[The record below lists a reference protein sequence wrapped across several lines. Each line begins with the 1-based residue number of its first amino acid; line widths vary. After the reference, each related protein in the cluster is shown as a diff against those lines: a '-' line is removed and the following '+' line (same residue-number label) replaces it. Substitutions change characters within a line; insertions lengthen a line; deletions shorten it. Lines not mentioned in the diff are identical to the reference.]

1 MSVLGL
7 AREHA
12 EEVALHLDVKG
23 EAKSDL
29 QRFTSAFFRD
39 ALPDELQG
47 LNAAGMAEIAAFAW
61 ETALAR
67 APGQPYIRLEALRGE
82 PEAPGNRRTA
92 LCIVNDDMPFLVDSV
107 AAALA
112 SRSLT
117 VDRIIHPVIDVR
129 RDADGVRLETIGPR
143 QGQEPDDGVV
153 RESVIYIELERV
165 SARVRQEVLAD
176 LEVVFADVRAAVEDW
191 QPMLAALAEAAEGL
205 SSNPPPV
212 SEAEQSEAVAFLD
225 WLSRDNFTLLGY
237 RFYSYEGDLGDETLA
252 PRSEKGFG
260 YLRDPAYPVWRGPE
274 GYTTVS
280 PQLRHFLATPEPVL
294 VTKSNAISTVHR
306 RIHMDYVG
314 VKAFRD
320 GRVIGEHRFIGLFTS
335 ASYATSPRQV
345 PLLRLKVDKVLEAC
359 GFAPRGHAGKAL
371 LHVLENFPRD
381 EMFQIDP
388 EQLTSVA
395 LGLLS
400 LIDRPR
406 PKLFVRRDRFE
417 RYVSVLTYIPR
428 DLYRSDI
435 RETVGRMLTTAFRA
449 RLSLFSVELRDD
461 AMARVH
467 FILRT
472 TPGSVPQV
480 DEDDLNQR
488 LRALVLGWD
497 DQLEN
502 ALAETVGEARA
513 ARLRLSHARLLSASY
528 RAQYSPADAA
538 LDIERLIALRDE
550 NDRDVLIYRR
560 QDDPVH
566 QIRLKIFSMGS
577 IIPLSECVPVLE
589 HLGLKVIEE
598 YPFDLAEGKSGWIHD
613 FLLLEPNGQSL
624 DLTWLKSSLEPAL
637 RAILGGD
644 QEDDGFNALV
654 IKVNLSVAQAGLFRA
669 YFRYMRQIG
678 LPYGQDTVQA
688 ALISYPRL
696 TMALAD
702 LFAARFEPDKANPEQ
717 EATIL
722 TDIENEL
729 ARVEALADDRILR
742 LYRSVILATM
752 RTNAYQPERPALA
765 FKINSGQV
773 PGLPLPVPFREIFV
787 YSPRVEG
794 IHLRGG
800 KVARGGLRWSDRRDD
815 FRTEVLSLLKAQM
828 VKNAVI
834 VPVGA
839 KGGFYAKQLPLAS
852 DREAWLA
859 EGKEAYK
866 IFIRSLLSLTDNLVE
881 GVVVPPLDVV
891 RHDDDDPYLVVA
903 ADKGTATF
911 SDIANAISIEHNFW
925 LGDAFASG
933 GSKGYDHK
941 EMGITARGAWI
952 SVERHFREMGINVA
966 TDPIRVVGVG
976 DMSGDV
982 FGNGLLRSR
991 AVKLVAAFDHRH
1003 IFLDPNP
1010 DPEASFVERERLFN
1024 LPRSSW
1030 MDYDA
1035 SLISPGGGVFPRT
1048 AKSIEL
1054 TPEIQSM
1061 LGVTE
1066 TSLSPVD
1073 LVRAILK
1080 MEADL
1085 LWMGGIG
1092 TYVKAASEPQSAA
1105 GDKANDPVRVDG
1117 EELRVKVVGEGANLG
1132 FTQAARIAFA
1142 RKGGRINADFI
1153 DNSAGVDCSDNEV
1166 NIKIL
1171 LNPIVASGRLAE
1183 DERDRLLVEMTDDVA
1198 DIVLRDNYFQ
1208 TQAISIAEIGGAH
1221 AVPAYGR
1228 LIQTLEASGHLN
1240 RAVEGLPSDTELERR
1255 ITAGEGLTRP
1265 ELAVLLAYSKLRL
1278 HEALLDS
1285 AVLADPL
1292 MHKELEQAFPK
1303 LLQER
1308 FPEEI
1313 NTHSL
1318 RRELIATKL
1327 SNAVVNRGGIT
1338 LAFELAEETGAS
1350 LDQVIGAFVV
1360 AREVFNVRHLWRLI
1374 DSYDYRIP
1382 AELQMHLH
1390 RETASA
1396 LKHQI
1401 EDILRFANEM
1411 MEPSAM
1417 IARLK
1422 PGIDRLIPQVNDLLR
1437 PEPRAM
1443 AEHYRQTLVDRGT
1456 PQEVL
1461 DPLVQMI
1468 VLNGGVGVALLAEE
1482 LGLDEADI
1490 AHAYTLLGDRL
1501 GLDWAAG
1508 MAANLH
1514 PADPWERLLLAGTAH
1529 DFERVRL
1536 ELIRRLVMANDASS
1550 AQAVVEQWLEEQDL
1564 CARRV
1569 RALVE
1574 NVRAS
1579 KPATTA
1585 KLTHLASQVR
1595 QQLTR

>member
-39 ALPDELQG
+39 ALPEELRG
-47 LNAAGMAEIAAFAW
+47 LDAPGMAEIAAFAW
-61 ETALAR
+61 ETAEAR
-67 APGQPYIRLEALRGE
+67 QPGQPHIRLETLKGE
-82 PEAPGNRRTA
+82 ADTPVHRRTA

-112 SRSLT
+112 ARSLT
-117 VDRIIHPVIDVR
+117 VDRIVHPVIDVR
-129 RDADGVRLETIGPR
+129 RDAEGARVETVGPR
-143 QGQEPDDGVV
+143 HGSHPAEGVV

-165 SARVRQEVLAD
+165 SAKARQELLTD
-176 LEVVFADVRAAVEDW
+176 LEVILADVRAAVEDW
-191 QPMLAALAEAAEGL
+191 KPMLAALAGAAEDLGR
-205 SSNPPPV
+205 NPPPV
-212 SEAEQSEAVAFLD
+212 SAEEQAEAVAFLQ
-225 WLSRDNFTLLGY
+225 WMSKDNFTLLGY
-237 RFYSYEGDLGDETLA
+237 RYYSYDGDLGDETLE
-252 PRSEKGFG
+252 PKSENGLG

-294 VTKSNAISTVHR
+294 ITKSNAMSTVHR

-314 VKAFRD
+314 VKAFRN
-320 GRVIGEHRFIGLFTS
+320 GRVVGEHRFIGLFTS
-335 ASYATSPRQV
+335 MSYATSPRQV
-345 PLLRLKVDKVLEAC
+345 PLLRRKVEKVLDAC
-359 GFAPRGHAGKAL
+359 GFDPKGHAGKAL

-388 EQLTSVA
+388 EQLTGVA

-435 RETVGRMLTTAFRA
+435 RETVGRMLTAAFRA

-461 AMARVH
+461 AMARIH
-467 FILRT
+467 FILGT
-472 TPGSVPQV
+472 TPGSVPHA
-480 DEDDLNQR
+480 DEDDLNRR

-497 DQLEN
+497 DQLET
-502 ALAETVGEARA
+502 ALAETLGEARA
-513 ARLRLSHARLLSASY
+513 ARLRLSHGRLLSASY
-528 RAQYSPADAA
+528 RAQYSPGEAA

-550 NDRDVLIYRR
+550 DDRDVLIYRR
-560 QDDPVH
+560 HDDPRH

-598 YPFDLAEGKSGWIHD
+598 YPFDLAEGKHGWIHD
-613 FLLLEPNGQSL
+613 FLLADPHEQPL
-624 DLTWLKSSLEPAL
+624 DLDWLKTTLEPAL

-654 IKVNLSVAQAGLFRA
+654 IKVNLSVEKAGLFRA

-688 ALISYPRL
+688 ALIGYPRL
-696 TMALAD
+696 TSALAD
-702 LFAARFEPDKANPEQ
+702 LFAARFDPNLASPEQ
-717 EATIL
+717 EASIL

-742 LYRSVILATM
+742 LYRSVILATV

-765 FKINSGQV
+765 FKINSSQV
-773 PGLPLPVPFREIFV
+773 PGLPLPVPYREIFV

-839 KGGFYAKQLPLAS
+839 KGGFYAKQLPPAS

-866 IFIRSLLSLTDNLVE
+866 IFIRSLLTVTDNLVE
-881 GVVVPPLDVV
+881 GEVVPPLDVV

-911 SDIANAISIEHNFW
+911 SDIANAISIERGHW

-966 TDPIRVVGVG
+966 TDSVRAVGVG

-982 FGNGLLRSR
+982 FGNGMLRSR
-991 AVKLVAAFDHRH
+991 ALKLVAAFDHRH

-1010 DPEASFVERERLFN
+1010 DPEKSFIERERLFN

-1030 MDYDA
+1030 ADYDA
-1035 SLISPGGGVFPRT
+1035 SLISEGGGVFPRT
-1048 AKSIEL
+1048 AKSIDL
-1054 TPEIQSM
+1054 TPEIQAM
-1061 LGVTE
+1061 LGISE
-1066 TSLSPVD
+1066 ASLSPVE
-1073 LVRAILK
+1073 LIRAVLK

-1092 TYVKAASEPQSAA
+1092 TYVKAAAEPHTAA
-1105 GDKANDPVRVDG
+1105 GDKANDPVRIDG

-1132 FTQAARIAFA
+1132 FTQGARIAFA
-1142 RKGGRINADFI
+1142 RKGGRINTDFI

-1171 LNPIVASGRLAE
+1171 LNPIVASGRLPME
-1183 DERDRLLVEMTDDVA
+1183 ERDRLLVDMTDNVA
-1198 DIVLRDNYFQ
+1198 DIVLRDNYLQ
-1208 TQAISIAEIGGAH
+1208 TQALSVAEIGGAH
-1221 AVPAYGR
+1221 AVPAYAR
-1228 LIQTLEASGHLN
+1228 LIQTLEATGHLN
-1240 RAVEGLPSDTELERR
+1240 RSVEGLPTDEELERR

-1265 ELAVLLAYSKLRL
+1265 ELAVLMAYSKLRIN
-1278 HEALLDS
+1278 EALMGSPVLD
-1285 AVLADPL
+1285 DPTVEA
-1292 MHKELEQAFPK
+1292 ELIEAFPPQ
-1303 LLQER
+1303 LQER
-1308 FPEEI
+1308 FPQEI
-1313 NTHSL
+1313 CNHSL
-1318 RRELIATKL
+1318 RHELIATKL
-1327 SNAVVNRGGIT
+1327 SNAIVNRGGIT

-1350 LDQVIGAFVV
+1350 LDQVVGAFVV
-1360 AREVFNVRHLWRLI
+1360 AREVFGTRSLWRMI

-1382 AELQMHLH
+1382 AEVQMRLH
-1390 RETASA
+1390 RETAGA
-1396 LKHQI
+1396 LKRQI
-1401 EDILRFANEM
+1401 EDILRFSGEAL
-1411 MEPSAM
+1411 EPSAM

-1422 PGIDRLIPQVNDLLR
+1422 PGIDRLVPQVSGLLR

-1443 AEHYRQTLVDRGT
+1443 VEHYRQTLLERGT
-1456 PQEVL
+1456 PADVL
-1461 DPLVQMI
+1461 EPLVLLV

-1508 MAANLH
+1508 MASSLM

-1536 ELIRRLVMANDASS
+1536 ELIRRLVSGGTITS
-1550 AQAVVEQWLEEQDL
+1550 AQAAVEAWLVEQEA
-1564 CARRV
+1564 CANRV
-1569 RALVE
+1569 RTLVQ

>member
-12 EEVALHLDVKG
+12 EEVALHLGAEGD
-23 EAKSDL
+23 AKSDL
-29 QRFTSAFFRD
+29 QKFTSAFFRD
-39 ALPDELQG
+39 ALPEELRG
-47 LNAAGMAEIAAFAW
+47 LDAASMADIAAFAW
-61 ETALAR
+61 KAARERQPGRPRILLET
-67 APGQPYIRLEALRGE
+67 LEAEG
-82 PEAPGNRRTA
+82 EAPGLRRTV

-112 SRSLT
+112 ARGLS
-117 VDRIIHPVIDVR
+117 VDRIIHPVVDVR
-129 RDADGVRLETIGPR
+129 RDASGARIETVGAR
-143 QGQEPDDGVV
+143 QGPLAADGLM
-153 RESVIYIELERV
+153 RESVIYIELERIN
-165 SARVRQEVLAD
+165 AKARQELLPD
-176 LEVVFADVRAAVEDW
+176 LEDILADVRAAVEDW
-191 QPMLAALAEAAEGL
+191 PSMLSALADATVGL
-205 SSNPPPV
+205 RNNPPPV
-212 SEAEQSEAVAFLD
+212 SEGEQAEAVAFLE

-237 RFYSYEGDLGDETLA
+237 RFYRYDGDLGDETREPESQNGL
-252 PRSEKGFG
+252 G

-294 VTKSNAISTVHR
+294 ITKSNAMSTVHR
-306 RIHMDYVG
+306 RVHMDYVG
-314 VKAFRD
+314 VKAFEN
-320 GRVIGEHRFIGLFTS
+320 GRVVGEHRFIGLFTS
-335 ASYATSPRQV
+335 MAYATSPRQI
-345 PLLRLKVDKVLEAC
+345 PLLRRKVERVQAAC
-359 GFAPRGHAGKAL
+359 GFDPRGHAGKAL

-406 PKLFVRRDRFE
+406 PRLFVRRDRFE
-417 RYVSVLTYIPR
+417 RYVSVLAYIPR

-435 RETVGRMLTTAFRA
+435 REAVGRMLATAFRA
-449 RLSLFSVELRDD
+449 RVSLFSVELRDD
-461 AMARVH
+461 AVARIH
-467 FILRT
+467 FILGT
-472 TPGSVPQV
+472 TPGSVPPV
-480 DEDDLNQR
+480 AEEELNQR

-497 DQLEN
+497 DQLET
-502 ALAETVGEARA
+502 ALAETMGAARA
-513 ARLRLSHARLLSASY
+513 ERLRLSHGRMFSASY
-528 RAQYSPADAA
+528 RAQYDPAEAA
-538 LDIERLIALRDE
+538 VDIEHLIGLRDE
-550 NDRDVLIYRR
+550 SDRDVLIYRR
-560 QDDPVH
+560 NEDPAH
-566 QIRLKIFSMGS
+566 QMRLKIFSLGS
-577 IIPLSECVPVLE
+577 IIPLSKCVPVLE
-589 HLGLKVIEE
+589 HLGLTVIEE
-598 YPFDLAEGKSGWIHD
+598 YPFDLAEGELGWIHD
-613 FLLLEPNGQSL
+613 FLLEDPNEQPL
-624 DLTWLKSSLEPAL
+624 DLNWLKPTLEPAL
-637 RAILGGD
+637 RAILGGQ

-654 IKVNLSVAQAGLFRA
+654 IKGNLSVEQAGLFRA
-669 YFRYMRQIG
+669 FFRYMRQIG

-688 ALISYPRL
+688 ALIAYPKL
-696 TMALAD
+696 TAALAD
-702 LFAARFEPDKANPEQ
+702 LFVARFDPEQ
-717 EATIL
+717 ADAQREADVLAVI
-722 TDIENEL
+722 DGEL

-742 LYRSVILATM
+742 LYRAVILATV
-752 RTNAYQPERPALA
+752 RTNAYQPDRPALA
-765 FKINSGQV
+765 FKIDPSKV
-773 PGLPLPVPFREIFV
+773 PDLPLPIPYREIFV

-839 KGGFYAKQLPLAS
+839 KGGFYAKQLPPPT

-866 IFIRSLLSLTDNLVE
+866 IFIRSLLSVTDNLVD
-881 GVVVPPLDVV
+881 GKVVPPTSVV
-891 RHDDDDPYLVVA
+891 RHDEDDPYLVVA

-911 SDIANAISIEHNFW
+911 SDIANAISHERGHW

-933 GSKGYDHK
+933 GSNGYDHK
-941 EMGITARGAWI
+941 AMGITARGAWI

-966 TDPIRVVGVG
+966 TDPVRVVGVG

-982 FGNGLLRSR
+982 FGNGMLRSR
-991 AVKLVAAFDHRH
+991 AIKLVAAFDHRH

-1010 DPEASFVERERLFN
+1010 DPEASYAERERLFN

-1030 MDYDA
+1030 ADYDP
-1035 SLISPGGGVFPRT
+1035 SLISTGGGVFPRT
-1048 AKSIEL
+1048 AKSIDL
-1054 TPEIQSM
+1054 TPEIREM
-1061 LGVTE
+1061 LGVAE
-1066 TSLSPVD
+1066 ASLTPVE
-1073 LVRAILK
+1073 LIRAVLK

-1092 TYVKAASEPQSAA
+1092 TYVKAAAEPHSAA
-1105 GDKANDPVRVDG
+1105 GDKTNDPVRING

-1132 FTQAARIAFA
+1132 FTQGARIAYA

-1171 LNPIVASGRLAE
+1171 LNPIVASGRLAVE
-1183 DERDRLLVEMTDDVA
+1183 ERDKLLEEMTDNVA
-1198 DIVLRDNYFQ
+1198 SLVLRDNYLQSQ
-1208 TQAISIAEIGGAH
+1208 TLSIAEAGGAH

-1240 RAVEGLPSDTELERR
+1240 REVEGLPSDEELERR
-1255 ITAGEGLTRP
+1255 MAAGEGLTRP
-1265 ELAVLLAYSKLRL
+1265 ELAVLMAYAKLRI

-1285 AVLADPL
+1285 AVLDDPL
-1292 MHKELEQAFPK
+1292 MEQDLEAAFPEQ
-1303 LLQER
+1303 LQQR

-1313 NTHSL
+1313 RNHSL
-1318 RRELIATKL
+1318 RRELIGTKL
-1327 SNAVVNRGGIT
+1327 SNAIVNRGGIT

-1350 LDQVIGAFVV
+1350 LDQVVGAFVV
-1360 AREVFNVRHLWRLI
+1360 AREVFNTRSLWRLI
-1374 DSYDYRIP
+1374 DSYDYCIP
-1382 AELQMHLH
+1382 AEVQNRLH
-1390 RETASA
+1390 RETATA
-1396 LKHQI
+1396 LKRQM
-1401 EDILRFANEM
+1401 EDILRFSAESL
-1411 MEPSAM
+1411 EPSGM

-1422 PGIDRLIPQVNDLLR
+1422 PGIERLIPQIDELLR

-1443 AEHYRQTLVDRGT
+1443 VEQYRQVLEERATPADVQEALLLLV
-1456 PQEVL
+1456 
-1461 DPLVQMI
+1461 

-1508 MAANLH
+1508 MSASLH
-1514 PADPWERLLLAGTAH
+1514 PADPWERLLVAGTAH

-1536 ELIRRLVMANDASS
+1536 ELIRRRVLAGKADS
-1550 AQAVVEQWLEEQDL
+1550 ALAAVENWLVEQEE
-1564 CARRV
+1564 CANRI

-1595 QQLTR
+1595 QQLMR